1 MDRQRSRAIFLL
13 FATLFENLSVSW
25 TEVAHAFNIRTWEAE
40 IGRSLRVQGQP
51 GLQELGPGQAPKLQ
65 SKPVSKK

>member
-1 MDRQRSRAIFLL
+1 MSLYIK
-13 FATLFENLSVSW
+13 TKWSW
-25 TEVAHAFNIRTWEAE
+25 AVVAHAFNPSTLEAE